1 MSSTNQHGQGASHA
15 TGQSAVP
22 NKVQEAAPKGL
33 EESLPESVHPTG
45 SNPNSQS
52 TSKTHALNDGE
63 DSVVPKKIQE
73 IVPESVERA
82 LPQLSPQHW
91 RQLQISKDHLI
102 PTQKASTHRP
112 ARNFPPINIGTRNS
126 VLAQIQAR
134 AVERS
139 LKDAYPDRTFNI
151 CPVVVQGDRDKITPL
166 QQLSQGENAKS
177 LWTGELESMLE
188 SGDLDIIVH
197 CLKDMPTQLPDHLE
211 IGAILEREDPRDA
224 LLISPRLP
232 KETTLATLPQG
243 ATIGTSS
250 VRRAATLRKLYPHL
264 KFADLR
270 GNVGTRLAKLDAED
284 SPYSAIILA
293 AAGLKRMGLDNRI
306 TQYLSST
313 SGGMLHAVGQG
324 ALGIEIR
331 KNDKAM
337 KDIMSGIRCERTTRA
352 CSAERALLRTLE
364 GGCSVPIGVETS
376 WRGGKGL
383 AIGTQPAKDYDKH
396 GNAVE
401 EEEPDI
407 DDQELVLSAMVVSV
421 DGKEFVKYQ
430 AARKV
435 RTAEEAEE
443 MGQEVA
449 KVLIEKGADKILE
462 KINVEKQWAAKK
474 QLEEL
479 KAKAASS

>member
-1 MSSTNQHGQGASHA
+1 MASA
-15 TGQSAVP
+15 TTADLD
-22 NKVQEAAPKGL
+22 A
-33 EESLPESVHPTG
+33 
-45 SNPNSQS
+45 
-52 TSKTHALNDGE
+52 
-63 DSVVPKKIQE
+63 
-73 IVPESVERA
+73 
-82 LPQLSPQHW
+82 
-91 RQLQISKDHLI
+91 
-102 PTQKASTHRP
+102 PTQATPHGLNASASTQL
-112 ARNFPPINIGTRNS
+112 PPINIGTRNS

-139 LKDAYPDRTFNI
+139 LKDAHPGRTYNI

-177 LWTGELESMLE
+177 LWTGELESLLE

-197 CLKDMPTQLPDHLE
+197 CLKDMPTQLPGNLE
-211 IGAILEREDPRDA
+211 LGAILEREDPRDA

-250 VRRAATLRKLYPHL
+250 VRRAATLRKLFPHL
-264 KFADLR
+264 QFADLR

-284 SPYSAIILA
+284 SPYAAIVLA

-324 ALGIEIR
+324 ALGVEIR
-331 KNDKAM
+331 KGDESTKALLS
-337 KDIMSGIRCERTTRA
+337 KIRCERTTRA
-352 CSAERALLRTLE
+352 CSAERALLRALE

-376 WRGGKGL
+376 WRGGRGV
-383 AIGTQPAKDYDKH
+383 ATGAQPAKDYDKH

-401 EEEPDI
+401 EEEPHV
-407 DDQELVLSAMVVSV
+407 DDQELVLRTLVVSV
-421 DGKEFVKYQ
+421 DGTEFVEYEVAQ
-430 AARKV
+430 KV
-435 RTAEEAEE
+435 RSAEEAEI
-443 MGQEVA
+443 MGREVA
-449 KVLIEKGADKILE
+449 LKLIEKGADKILK

-479 KAKAASS
+479 GKASMAS

>member
-1 MSSTNQHGQGASHA
+1 MASATAADIQGPSEP
-15 TGQSAVP
+15 TP
-22 NKVQEAAPKGL
+22 EGL
-33 EESLPESVHPTG
+33 
-45 SNPNSQS
+45 N
-52 TSKTHALNDGE
+52 TS
-63 DSVVPKKIQE
+63 
-73 IVPESVERA
+73 
-82 LPQLSPQHW
+82 
-91 RQLQISKDHLI
+91 
-102 PTQKASTHRP
+102 ASTQ
-112 ARNFPPINIGTRNS
+112 FPPVNIGTRNS

-134 AVERS
+134 SVEKT
-139 LKDAYPDRTFNI
+139 LKEAYPHRTYNI

-197 CLKDMPTQLPDHLE
+197 CLKDHLE

-270 GNVGTRLAKLDAED
+270 GNVGTRLGKLDAED

-293 AAGLKRMGLDNRI
+293 AAGLKRMGLDSRI

-313 SGGMLHAVGQG
+313 NGGMLHAVGQG

-331 KNDKAM
+331 SNDVAM
-337 KDIMSGIRCERTTRA
+337 KEILSKVRCERTTRA
-352 CSAERALLRTLE
+352 CSAERALLRALE

-376 WRGGKGL
+376 WKGGKGL
-383 AIGTQPAKDYDKH
+383 AIGAQPAKDYDKH

-401 EEEPDI
+401 EEEPDV
-407 DDQELVLSAMVVSV
+407 DDQELVLRAMVVSV
-421 DGKEFVKYQ
+421 DGTEFVESE

-443 MGQEVA
+443 MGREVA
-449 KVLIEKGADKILE
+449 KALIEKGADKILK

-479 KAKAASS
+479 KAQSASS

>member
-1 MSSTNQHGQGASHA
+1 MASATATDLSAPAQGTPDTA
-15 TGQSAVP
+15 
-22 NKVQEAAPKGL
+22 N
-33 EESLPESVHPTG
+33 
-45 SNPNSQS
+45 
-52 TSKTHALNDGE
+52 TSKD
-63 DSVVPKKIQE
+63 
-73 IVPESVERA
+73 
-82 LPQLSPQHW
+82 
-91 RQLQISKDHLI
+91 
-102 PTQKASTHRP
+102 TQ
-112 ARNFPPINIGTRNS
+112 FPPINIGTRNS
-126 VLAQIQAR
+126 ALAQIQAR
-134 AVERS
+134 TVAAALKGAHPERT
-139 LKDAYPDRTFNI
+139 YNI

-197 CLKDMPTQLPDHLE
+197 CLKDMPTQLPDNLE
-211 IGAILEREDPRDA
+211 LGAILEREDPRDA

-232 KETTLATLPQG
+232 KDTTLATLPQG

-250 VRRAATLRKLYPHL
+250 VRRAAQLRRLFPHL
-264 KFADLR
+264 KYADLR
-270 GNVGTRLAKLDAED
+270 GNVGTRLAKLDAEE

-313 SGGMLHAVGQG
+313 TGGMLYAVGQG
-324 ALGIEIR
+324 ALAIEVR
-331 KNDKAM
+331 KGDQPVQDLLNKIA
-337 KDIMSGIRCERTTRA
+337 CERTTRA

-383 AIGTQPAKDYDKH
+383 AIGAQPAKDYDQH

-401 EEEPDI
+401 EPEPDLE
-407 DDQELVLSAMVVSV
+407 DQELVLKTVVVSV
-421 DGKEFVKYQ
+421 DGKEVIEHE
-430 AARKV
+430 AVRKV
-435 RTAEEAEE
+435 RSSAEAVE

-449 KVLIEKGADKILE
+449 AILIEKGADKILE
-462 KINVEKQWAAKK
+462 KIKIEKAWGAKK

-479 KAKAASS
+479 KAAAAEAS

>member
-1 MSSTNQHGQGASHA
+1 MASATTTNLDAPAQATPQG
-15 TGQSAVP
+15 
-22 NKVQEAAPKGL
+22 
-33 EESLPESVHPTG
+33 
-45 SNPNSQS
+45 
-52 TSKTHALNDGE
+52 LNV
-63 DSVVPKKIQE
+63 S
-73 IVPESVERA
+73 
-82 LPQLSPQHW
+82 
-91 RQLQISKDHLI
+91 
-102 PTQKASTHRP
+102 ASTQ
-112 ARNFPPINIGTRNS
+112 FPPINIGTRNS

-139 LKDAYPDRTFNI
+139 LKDAHPERTYNI
-151 CPVVVQGDRDKITPL
+151 CPVVVQGDRDKTTPL
-166 QQLSQGENAKS
+166 QQLSRGENAKS

-197 CLKDMPTQLPDHLE
+197 CLKDMPTQLPDNLE
-211 IGAILEREDPRDA
+211 LGAILEREDPRDA

-250 VRRAATLRKLYPHL
+250 VRRSATLRKLFPHL

-293 AAGLKRMGLDNRI
+293 AAGLKRMGLDSRI

-331 KNDKAM
+331 KGDESTKALLS
-337 KDIMSGIRCERTTRA
+337 KIRCERTTRA

-376 WRGGKGL
+376 WRGGRGV
-383 AIGTQPAKDYDKH
+383 ATGAQPAKDYDKH

-401 EEEPDI
+401 EEEPHV
-407 DDQELVLSAMVVSV
+407 DDQELVLRALVVSV
-421 DGKEFVKYQ
+421 DGTESVEYEVAQ
-430 AARKV
+430 KV
-435 RTAEEAEE
+435 RSAEEAET
-443 MGQEVA
+443 MGREVA
-449 KVLIEKGADKILE
+449 LKLIEKGADKIL
-462 KINVEKQWAAKK
+462 KAINVEKQWAAKK
-474 QLEEL
+474 QLLEME
-479 KAKAASS
+479 KASTVS

>member
-1 MSSTNQHGQGASHA
+1 MASATAADIQGPSH
-15 TGQSAVP
+15 P
-22 NKVQEAAPKGL
+22 NPEGL
-33 EESLPESVHPTG
+33 
-45 SNPNSQS
+45 N
-52 TSKTHALNDGE
+52 TS
-63 DSVVPKKIQE
+63 
-73 IVPESVERA
+73 
-82 LPQLSPQHW
+82 
-91 RQLQISKDHLI
+91 
-102 PTQKASTHRP
+102 ASTQ
-112 ARNFPPINIGTRNS
+112 FPPINIGTRNS